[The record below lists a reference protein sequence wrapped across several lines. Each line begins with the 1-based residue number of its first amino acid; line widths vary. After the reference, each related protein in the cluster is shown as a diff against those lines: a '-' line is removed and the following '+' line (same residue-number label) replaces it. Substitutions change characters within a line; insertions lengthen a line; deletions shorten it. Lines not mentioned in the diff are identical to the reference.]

1 MAYEHKA
8 GELTLFK
15 NERKENDRQPDYK
28 GRGCGLDGQP
38 LEIAGWLRQGQ
49 RGTFMSIRISVPRDH
64 GDTDPGNPATPAAP
78 APEGAK
84 NELPDLPF

>member
-49 RGTFMSIRISVPRDH
+49 RGTFLSIRISTPRDH
-64 GDTDPGNPATPAAP
+64 GETNPGNPATPAAP
-78 APEGAK
+78 RRGEERTP
-84 NELPDLPF
+84 

>member
-49 RGTFMSIRISVPRDH
+49 RGTFISIRISTPRER
-64 GDTDPGNPATPAAP
+64 TEAAPAAP
-78 APEGAK
+78 AAPEGEK

>member
-8 GELTLFK
+8 GEFTLFK
-15 NERKENDRQPDYK
+15 NDRKENDRQPDYK

-49 RGTFMSIRISVPRDH
+49 RGTFLSIRISVPRDH
-64 GDTDPGNPATPAAP
+64 GETNPGNPATPAAP
-78 APEGAK
+78 ASEGAK